1 MSQEGWSK
9 EMAELVYETPRVKL
23 FKGDA
28 AEVLPSYKTE
38 SFDLVVTDP
47 PYGVEFESGMR
58 AESFGAIAGDGKDLS
73 SRAAVGELLLEC
85 VRLVG
90 QNRHLYVFGP
100 EVLRSELDAKVSAPA
115 ELIWVKQDGP
125 GMGDLTSPWGPQH
138 EPLHFY
144 TSLHRHGGKRGKLVN
159 PVRMRKGSVLK
170 AVKPTGFKVRHPT
183 EKPLALLR
191 ELIESS
197 SKLDEVVLDP
207 FSGVGSTGVAALLLG
222 RRAVLCEVEGKYV
235 DIAVERLRRAETLY
249 LESLSV

>member
-1 MSQEGWSK
+1 
-9 EMAELVYETPRVKL
+9 MAELVYETSRVKL

-28 AEVLPSYKTE
+28 SEVLPEFKTE

-47 PYGVEFESGMR
+47 PYGVEFESNMR
-58 AESFGAIAGDGKDLS
+58 AEKFGAIAGDGADES
-73 SRAAVGELLLEC
+73 SRDLVAELLFQC

-100 EVLRSELDAKVSAPA
+100 EVLRAELDAKVSAPA

-138 EPLHFY
+138 EPIHFY

-170 AVKPTGFKVRHPT
+170 AVKPVGLKVRHPT

-207 FSGVGSTGVAALLLG
+207 FAGVSSTGVAAVLAG
-222 RRAVLCEVEGKYV
+222 RRAVLCELEEKYCELG
-235 DIAVERLRRAETLY
+235 VERLKRAEKLW
-249 LESLSV
+249 EDQLSC